1 VLTKIWQ
8 KMEIKIER
16 QTLTYPI
23 TTEIVGESIML
34 LNIVFNLP
42 EFQTELSGQKFYCS
56 NRPSFCNNAGE
67 ILGTDVYDDFMSK
80 ELIVINL
87 SVKNLVNPWRRFIS
101 KTFGA
106 TDINGNLII
115 TYTWWLSQ
123 NNQKE
128 LIIEYATH
136 IGHEIF
142 HTEYFKYI
150 HNPEIGNK
158 HFDNDKDVTYKIDE
172 IIEKLIRKQY

>member
-1 VLTKIWQ
+1 
-8 KMEIKIER
+8 MEIKIEI
-16 QTLTYPI
+16 QTLTHPI
-23 TTEIVGESIML
+23 TTDIVDESIKL

-42 EFQTELSGQKFYCS
+42 EFKTELSSQKFYCS
-56 NRPSFCNNAGE
+56 NRPTFCKNGVE
-67 ILGTDVYDDFMSK
+67 ILGEDVYEDFMSK
-80 ELIVINL
+80 ELIALKL

-106 TDINGNLII
+106 TDINGNLIV
-115 TYTWWLSQ
+115 TYTWWLNQ
-123 NNQKE
+123 NNKKE

-150 HNPEIGNK
+150 HNPEIGSK

-172 IIEKLIRKQY
+172 VVEKLIRQQY